1 MSVVPYLFIG
11 LAVLLLVITYFYS
24 KPLCFCLIL
33 PLRACVNQMI
43 SAELT
48 SVFGIRLNPG
58 DILGL
63 ITIVLCLLF
72 IVMNFR
78 STILSST
85 AGALNVLIFF
95 LLLWCLLSAAL
106 SQEKFFLLKK
116 WAKMASWLLLVPVS
130 TVVFN
135 NLKNISTLR
144 FWGIISLVITL
155 SSVIVA
161 NIFGIGPIAYASK
174 GMSGTGFHLG
184 YYASESALS
193 LALAMSLPFL
203 FLPYVDH
210 GKIEARLSKFV
221 FLLLLVDLSCILLIF
236 LRASILAVLLSVM
249 VFVSLSRRNELTRQS
264 LFTKSIV
271 IFVTLGIVIGF
282 FLTHQDIIKSRFS
295 DVLTYEEGGKH
306 SIEKLGSGRIWLL
319 KTYFELWRSRGWAY
333 KLFGVDTG
341 TQGGQK
347 LRVKMK
353 SETHNDI
360 MAMLYYAGIMGLF
373 IYLCILSGILRIILK
388 RLIRVPDSISHHLGV
403 VALSA
408 FVIYLVFIVHG
419 GLYQILPMSYFA
431 MVIGSVTSYCSSKK
445 KAKLSPY
452 NMYPYSIR
460 ELNGKC

>member
-1 MSVVPYLFIG
+1 MLALVSLFVAASI
-11 LAVLLLVITYFYS
+11 LLLLITYFYS
-24 KPLCFCLIL
+24 KALCFALIL

-43 SAELT
+43 STKLT
-48 SVFGIRLNPG
+48 SVFGIQLNPG

-72 IVMNFR
+72 IFTNYKPVIF
-78 STILSST
+78 SST
-85 AGALNVLIFF
+85 AGCLNVLIFF

-106 SQEKFFLLKK
+106 SQEKFFLFKK

-135 NLKNISTLR
+135 NLKNISMLR

-155 SSVIVA
+155 SSVIIA

-193 LALAMSLPFL
+193 LALAMAIPLL
-203 FLPYVDH
+203 FLPYVVH
-210 GKIEARLSKFV
+210 GKIEAKLSKFV

-249 VFVSLSRRNELTRQS
+249 VFVSLSRRNELTGQS
-264 LFTKSIV
+264 LFTKATV
-271 IFVTLGIVIGF
+271 ILAILGVIIGF
-282 FLTHQDIIKSRFS
+282 SLTHQEIIKSRFS
-295 DVLTYEEGGKH
+295 DVLTYEEDGKH

-333 KLFGVDTG
+333 KLFGIDTG
-341 TQGGQK
+341 TQGRQK
-347 LRVKMK
+347 LRVKIK

-360 MAMLYYAGIMGLF
+360 MAMLYYAGIIGLF
-373 IYLCILSGILRIILK
+373 IYLCIMSGILRIILK
-388 RLIRVPDSISHHLGV
+388 RLIRAPDSISHHLGV
-403 VALSA
+403 VTLSA
-408 FVIYLVFIVHG
+408 FVIYLVFVVHG

-431 MVIGSVTSYCSSKK
+431 MVIGSATSYRPSKRE
-445 KAKLSPY
+445 AKLLPY
-452 NMYPYSIR
+452 NMCLTQY
-460 ELNGKC
+460 EN